1 MCVID
6 FYKIQTQS
14 IILLRNS

>member
-6 FYKIQTQS
+6 FYLTRKWDQS
-14 IILLRNS
+14 